1 MSFRRFRRKVRC
13 VLKHGPR
20 GCPHIERHTRRPR
33 RRVPTP
39 STEGPARMPAPPL
52 AAPQLGRHAR
62 D

>member
-20 GCPHIERHTRRPR
+20 GCPHIERHTRRPKR
-33 RRVPTP
+33 QAAEPIP
-39 STEGPARMPAPPL
+39 GPARMPAAPVAMPPV
-52 AAPQLGRHAR
+52 GKHTR

>member
-20 GCPHIERHTRRPR
+20 GCPHIERHTRRPKR
-33 RRVPTP
+33 PAP
-39 STEGPARMPAPPL
+39 EPIPGPARMPAAPVSMPPL
-52 AAPQLGRHAR
+52 GKHTR